1 VTGVTSRLVDYTRP
15 APLIPGGSCIPGG
28 TPHTCRY
35 AGVASF
41 ARVLS
46 ALSARVDPFPQMRR
60 RKTCVTSF
68 EERLSAGALHA
79 ALANELGKLIADF
92 TGRGATRSRAV
103 VYQDLVVCVFEDSA
117 TRAEQTLVAAGK
129 AELVRHQRDAL
140 QRAMGPQLIAAV
152 ERLTGR
158 KVRTFMSGTD
168 ESGASSVEA
177 FTLDPVV

>member
-1 VTGVTSRLVDYTRP
+1 MTGVTSRLVDYTRP
-15 APLIPGGSCIPGG
+15 AAPKPGGFKHSGQDPAHLPLCW
-28 TPHTCRY
+28 
-35 AGVASF
+35 VASF

-46 ALSARVDPFPQMRR
+46 ALSARVDPFPQTRR
-60 RKTCVTSF
+60 RKTRVMRS
-68 EERLSAGALHA
+68 EELLSGGALHA

-103 VYQDLVVCVFEDSA
+103 VHQDLVVCVFEDSA

-129 AELVRHQRDAL
+129 SELVRHQRDAL
-140 QRAMGPQLIAAV
+140 QRAMGPALIAAV

-158 KVRTFMSGTD
+158 KVRTFMSGSD

-177 FTLDPVV
+177 FTLDPTV